1 MSDAWLAE
9 HDPLFILMFVTSRRY
24 VIHVSTFR
32 GTRSPVVRH
41 FKRTFSTQPKEGR
54 NPLFAY
60 TDGRFLRNE
69 EKELSLRYSP
79 FNVTALEQVASRCL
93 SAKRCTEFT
102 KIGEGA
108 FNKVLLLRFDNNR
121 EVIVRIPC
129 PIIGNVER
137 TIQSEVAT
145 MEYIREQWGIFD
157 DLPKLPKVLAWN
169 ASYSN
174 PVESPYIILEYTP
187 GVTLGS
193 RWKKIKGK
201 PVLAVMDSIFAMEQ
215 ALLCQPFSQ
224 YGSIYFT
231 EDVSPELRD
240 RPLYPPGRNIVY
252 PPDLT
257 PQAEPPSSEYFSR
270 KYKIGPTADRQWY
283 RGAYADIECD
293 RGPWPDV
300 ASYLK
305 SAATFQLKA
314 LDAGIGFGPPQPR
327 SKKSDIPQL
336 RRLLELCIQ
345 LAPFVV
351 PHGKLS
357 ELVLAHP
364 DLSLGNLIVSPDGPP
379 SVQGIID
386 WQFSTI
392 EPYFQQC
399 SIPRYI
405 VFSEKIGGVQV
416 GLFPTLPDNY
426 DQMSPEEKEFM
437 DVELM
442 LATRQNVY
450 RMKCVEYREREKALK
465 MAYYCPIDQLA
476 FYCTRCIAEGP
487 IPLRTA
493 LITIQQNWQ
502 ELGKYCHIA
511 PEVSCPLDFTEEE
524 IAAHEIKAQ
533 NWEKYTQYSEMLFNY
548 LRADESGIV
557 NDSDFERAVSI
568 MDDCRK
574 EWAEFGVKGPFPIVE
589 GGYSYHLV

>member
-1 MSDAWLAE
+1 ME
-9 HDPLFILMFVTSRRY
+9 CIILQSRRDS
-24 VIHVSTFR
+24 IHHPRVY
-32 GTRSPVVRH
+32 
-41 FKRTFSTQPKEGR
+41 
-54 NPLFAY
+54 A
-60 TDGRFLRNE
+60 
-69 EKELSLRYSP
+69 
-79 FNVTALEQVASRCL
+79 RCY
-93 SAKRCTEFT
+93 
-102 KIGEGA
+102 
-108 FNKVLLLRFDNNR
+108 
-121 EVIVRIPC
+121 P
-129 PIIGNVER
+129 
-137 TIQSEVAT
+137 
-145 MEYIREQWGIFD
+145 
-157 DLPKLPKVLAWN
+157 
-169 ASYSN
+169 
-174 PVESPYIILEYTP
+174 
-187 GVTLGS
+187 GS

-357 ELVLAHP
+357 EPVLAHP

-386 WQFSTI
+386 WQFSTV

-405 VFSEKIGGVQV
+405 LFSEKIGGVQV
-416 GLFPTLPDNY
+416 GLISTLPDNY
-426 DQMSPEEKEFM
+426 DQMSPAEKEFM

-442 LATRQNVY
+442 LATRQN
-450 RMKCVEYREREKALK
+450 
-465 MAYYCPIDQLA
+465 
-476 FYCTRCIAEGP
+476 
-487 IPLRTA
+487 
-493 LITIQQNWQ
+493 NWQ

-524 IAAHEIKAQ
+524 IAAHEIEAQ
-533 NWEKYTQYSEMLFNY
+533 NWAKYTQYSEMLFNY

>member
-1 MSDAWLAE
+1 
-9 HDPLFILMFVTSRRY
+9 MFVTSRRY
-24 VIHVSTFR
+24 VIHVLTFR
-32 GTRSPVVRH
+32 GTLSPVVRH
-41 FKRTFSTQPKEGR
+41 FKRTITTQPKEGR

-69 EKELSLRYSP
+69 EIELGLRYSP

-108 FNKVLLLRFDNNR
+108 FNKVFLLRFDNNK
-121 EVIVRIPC
+121 EALVRIPC

-193 RWKKIKGK
+193 RWKKMKGK

-215 ALLCQPFSQ
+215 ALLYQPFSQ

-231 EDVSPELRD
+231 EDVSPELQD

-257 PQAEPPSSEYFSR
+257 PQAEPPSSGYLSR

-300 ASYLK
+300 GSYLT

-336 RRLLELCIQ
+336 RRLLELCIR
-345 LAPFVV
+345 LAPFIV
-351 PHGKLS
+351 PDGKLS
-357 ELVLAHP
+357 EPVLSHP
-364 DLSLGNLIVSPDGPP
+364 DLSLGNLIVSPEGPP
-379 SVQGIID
+379 SIQGIID
-386 WQFSTI
+386 WQFSTV

-399 SIPRYI
+399 SLPTY
-405 VFSEKIGGVQV
+405 VAFSEKPDGVKL
-416 GLFPTLPDNY
+416 GLIPTLPDNY
-426 DQMSPEEKEFM
+426 DEMSPEGKEYM
-437 DVELM
+437 DLELR
-442 LATRQNVY
+442 LAFRHSVY
-450 RMKCVEYREREKALK
+450 QTSCEMHKERGEA
-465 MAYYCPIDQLA
+465 MAMTHYAPIDHLG
-476 FYCTRCIAEGP
+476 FSCTRCIAEGP

-493 LITIQQNWQ
+493 LIRIQQNWQ
-502 ELGKYCHIA
+502 EFGKYCRIA
-511 PEVSCPLDFTEEE
+511 AEVPCPLDLTEEE
-524 IAAHEIKAQ
+524 IAAHEIEAQ
-533 NWEKYTQYSEMLFNY
+533 NWDKYTQYSEMLFNY
-548 LRADESGIV
+548 LRADEMGTV
-557 NDSDFERAVSI
+557 DDEDYERAMSL

-574 EWAEFGVKGPFPIVE
+574 EWTDYGVKGPFPIVE